1 MTKLLRKKIELNR
14 FKLLEVFT
22 IFIFYIILLKL
33 TFSILFV
40 LFSFKYHTL
49 KSKISRRKVAKIIK
63 ISQCKKRI
71 EVK

>member
-63 ISQCKKRI
+63 TSQ
-71 EVK
+71 